1 MVISFKSWSKVE
13 YHFVCFACYQEV
25 FFFVFFFFGGGALLV
40 QPTSYF
46 AMSFSNVTHDM
57 AVGYSVRL
65 LLVITSARPPCDVD
79 AWQNVRRQ

>member
-1 MVISFKSWSKVE
+1 MNIILYASPATRKYFAFLKR
-13 YHFVCFACYQEV
+13 FCFCA
-25 FFFVFFFFGGGALLV
+25 FLV

-57 AVGYSVRL
+57 AVGYSLRL